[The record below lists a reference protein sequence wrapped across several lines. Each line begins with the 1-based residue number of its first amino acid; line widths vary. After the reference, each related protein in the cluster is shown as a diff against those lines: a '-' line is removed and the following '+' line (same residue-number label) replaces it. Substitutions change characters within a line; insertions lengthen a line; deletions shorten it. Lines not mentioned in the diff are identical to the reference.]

1 MNYRFVP
8 SRVASQ
14 AITKTIKQQFLNPW
28 PSWGSIPEKD
38 KDIFWQRFKVTC
50 SNLLYIG
57 KLSC

>member
-8 SRVASQ
+8 YRVASQ
-14 AITKTIKQQFLNPW
+14 AITKTIKQQFLNLW

-50 SNLLYIG
+50 SNLLYR
-57 KLSC
+57 